1 MKRQRG
7 IAMVLVLMITGI
19 LSLLILQVSLTAR
32 EHVARAQLL
41 SDRVDLAL
49 AGQSR
54 EAAMY
59 FTLLTQTWIENPQ
72 AGNPYAAAWNF
83 HGRPFVVDG
92 VTYQLQDVSG
102 LLPLPLDSPRRFV
115 ALLTQ
120 IGVESGRAARLG
132 DELMALQGI
141 SPGLPRPG
149 PREAAR
155 TDAASPTAPTAADA
169 RFPLQSIRELRWLPD
184 MDAELLARLEP
195 LVTLYPTPGF
205 NPLTA
210 PRELLPL
217 RLSPSETEGLLQLR
231 EAGAVSDTAL
241 WKLAGIAADD
251 LTTLYPGP
259 AIRVDTLIE
268 HRDVAVRRQ
277 STVILRPYSNEP
289 FAVWSQQETSGAG
302 P

>member
-1 MKRQRG
+1 MRRQRG
-7 IAMVLVLMITGI
+7 IAMVLVLLITGI
-19 LSLLILQVSLTAR
+19 LSLLIMQVSLTAR

-59 FTLLTQTWIENPQ
+59 FTLLTQPWVENSQ
-72 AGNPYAAAWNF
+72 ASNPYAAAWNF
-83 HGRPFVVDG
+83 HDRPFTVDS
-92 VTYQLQDVSG
+92 VTYRLQDVSG

-115 ALLTQ
+115 VLLTQ
-120 IGVESGRAARLG
+120 IGVEPGRAARLG

-141 SPGLPRPG
+141 SLGLPGPG
-149 PREAAR
+149 PREASVA
-155 TDAASPTAPTAADA
+155 DAENPPAPTAADG
-169 RFPLQSIRELRWLPD
+169 RFPLQSIWELRSLPD

-210 PRELLPL
+210 PRELLAL
-217 RLSPSETEGLLQLR
+217 RLSPSETDGLLQLR
-231 EAGAVSDTAL
+231 AAGAVSDTAL
-241 WKLAGIAADD
+241 WNLAGITGDES
-251 LTTLYPGP
+251 TTLYPGP
-259 AIRVDTLIE
+259 AIRVDMLVE

-289 FAVWSQQETSGAG
+289 FAVWSQQETSGAD